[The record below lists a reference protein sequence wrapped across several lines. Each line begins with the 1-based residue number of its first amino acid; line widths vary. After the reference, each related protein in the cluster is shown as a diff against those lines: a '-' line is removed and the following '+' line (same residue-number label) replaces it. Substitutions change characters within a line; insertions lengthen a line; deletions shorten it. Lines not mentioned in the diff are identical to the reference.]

1 MLKRFKR
8 AVGSTAF
15 AAGVLALHRQ
25 PKLKRELEEAFS
37 CKNTDDFHREVVEN
51 LAATGV
57 PRFVGWFLV
66 GLTGRGEK

>member
-1 MLKRFKR
+1 
-8 AVGSTAF
+8 
-15 AAGVLALHRQ
+15 LALHRQ

-37 CKNTDDFHREVVEN
+37 CNNTDDFHREVVEN